1 MRQIAGAIQ
10 EGAKAY
16 LNRQILTIGAIA
28 IVIFMLLALLR
39 DSSDGHQD
47 FCWEQSARFLPVT
60 LECELRWWRMFAL
73 PKEPL

>member
-39 DSSDGHQD
+39 DFPTAFRIFAGSNLLA
-47 FCWEQSARFLPVT
+47 FCRLHWNAS
-60 LECELRWWRMFAL
+60 CGGG
-73 PKEPL
+73 